1 MRLSQ
6 LLLYAVHAKRA
17 SESTGAADSV
27 SCRRTEYIPAT
38 RRYGGYTRVGIPNKI
53 AKRLG
58 D

>member
-6 LLLYAVHAKRA
+6 LLPYASHAKRA
-17 SESTGAADSV
+17 SAAGSTV
-27 SCRRTEYIPAT
+27 RRRTEYVRAT
-38 RRYGGYTRVGIPNKI
+38 RLYDGYTRVGIPNKI